1 MKCVKWV
8 IALISLAV
16 SAISVANVSIEMFQM
31 NRQVGQLLN
40 AASADEFQQ
49 SAEQFLEAAIQA
61 KGKMPRSLDGDQS
74 RFEGYQKGMQDV
86 IDVVSQ
92 AKTLAEQGKLSEA
105 KATASQL
112 NALKKHYH
120 SEYK

>member
-40 AASADEFQQ
+40 ATSADEFQQ

-112 NALKKHYH
+112 NALKKTL
-120 SEYK
+120 SFGI